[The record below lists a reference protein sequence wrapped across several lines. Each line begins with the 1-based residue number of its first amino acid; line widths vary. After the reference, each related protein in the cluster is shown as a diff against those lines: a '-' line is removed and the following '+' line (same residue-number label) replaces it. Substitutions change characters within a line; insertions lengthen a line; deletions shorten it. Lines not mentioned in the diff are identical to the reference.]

1 MPKIAVIYTT
11 CRDKAE
17 AKKIARALI
26 RGKLVACANILG
38 EAYSIY
44 FWNGKIREE
53 KEVTVL
59 FKTKKS
65 LETEAMKKIKEIH
78 SYKCPC
84 IISLHIAATDAKY
97 LRWVDLSLRKS

>member
-1 MPKIAVIYTT
+1 MPKIAIIYTT
-11 CRDKAE
+11 CRDKSE
-17 AKKIARALI
+17 AKKIARVLMREKLI
-26 RGKLVACANILG
+26 ACVNILG

-59 FKTKKS
+59 FKTKKI
-65 LETEAMKKIKEIH
+65 LETKAMKRIKEIH

-84 IISLHIAATDAKY
+84 IISLHVAAVDAKY